1 MGPQKL
7 FCPRCNSLLVTRAE
21 STDPLDR
28 QLATSAIYAFE
39 CRSCGHRFRAS
50 QQDVPPPA
58 EPQDRRKTP
67 RTPIRMPVDF
77 EWGEHAGDGTVTD
90 ISKGGCAVESQRRL
104 NAGLLLLLKFPPS
117 VRSTERDTPQQIAS
131 VQNVRGERAG
141 MKFLAFTQAEQL
153 ALAQTV
159 AQSIQLF
166 ASQPG

>member
-1 MGPQKL
+1 MGPKKP
-7 FCPRCNSLLVTRAE
+7 FCPRCESLLVVRAE

-28 QLATSAIYAFE
+28 HLATSAIYAFE

-50 QQDVPPPA
+50 QQDAPSP
-58 EPQDRRKTP
+58 EESQDRRKFP
-67 RTPIRMPVDF
+67 RTPIHMPVNF
-77 EWGEHAGDGTVTD
+77 EWGEQGGEGTITD

-104 NAGLLLLLKFPPS
+104 NAGLLLLLKFPSS

-131 VQNVRGERAG
+131 VQNLRGERAG
-141 MKFLAFTQAEQL
+141 MKFLAFTQEEQL

-159 AQSIQLF
+159 TRSIQLF